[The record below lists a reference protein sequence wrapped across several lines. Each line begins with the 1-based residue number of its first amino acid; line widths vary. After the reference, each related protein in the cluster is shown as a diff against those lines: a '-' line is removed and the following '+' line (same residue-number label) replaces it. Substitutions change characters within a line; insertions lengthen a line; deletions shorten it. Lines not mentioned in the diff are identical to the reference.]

1 MPKPRS
7 YADVAQF
14 LGKRDMTKIA
24 HNTYLHRASDEV
36 SYVTYHGNIIIK
48 FHPDWVKVG
57 HQTWPTSTT
66 ADRFQHL
73 CPFGAAFSYSY
84 SKGPDGKKEWQPG
97 VTGSREDAKIR
108 IAGEDLPDDGSS
120 ITFDWSGNLI
130 KE

>member
-24 HNTYLHRASDEV
+24 HNTYLHRGVGDIR
-36 SYVTYHGNIIIK
+36 YVTYHGNIIIR
-48 FHPDWVKVG
+48 FHPEWVKCA

-73 CPFGAAFSYSY
+73 CPFGAAFSYTY
-84 SKGPDGKKEWQPG
+84 SKGQDGKKERSMGQS
-97 VTGSREDAKIR
+97 TGREDAKIR
-108 IAGEDLPDDGSS
+108 IAGLDLPDNGSS
-120 ITFDWSGNLI
+120 LTFDWSGNPI